1 MEHPRWDS
9 SSHGMGFSTPAPS
22 HQAAGGTC
30 GVLVI
35 CLGSAIGTNPTIL
48 GLPEGLRDPKESQGY
63 PRMRCPP
70 SHGVLH
76 PPPPQGWSCRSPI
89 LCRGGGLDEL

>member
-9 SSHGMGFSTPAPS
+9 SSRGMGFSTPAPS

-35 CLGSAIGTNPTIL
+35 CLGSAIGTNTTIL
-48 GLPEGLRDPKESQGY
+48 GLPEGLRGPKESQGY

-70 SHGVLH
+70 SHGVL
-76 PPPPQGWSCRSPI
+76 PPTRMELEDPAPLQGVWTR
-89 LCRGGGLDEL
+89 